1 MDGDADGQ
9 KPGEKDE
16 YASDESGRKDNTDG
30 SDDPENENVESMR
43 DDDQGEN
50 VLDNGLEEEGERQE
64 PGEGYEDADS
74 LLEVPRK
81 RAFVAPHARSSKA
94 FDRKFANAEKR
105 IHAELAAMA
114 PKASSLLETGD
125 GAAAKAID
133 LDDSESA
140 ADMWKEIQAKAKT
153 ESWAEVGAHMAQTKN
168 AAIELE
174 QEIPQPRPFAPGL
187 ATSFAQL
194 GQKTSASDEAQAL
207 LLRQKLERKVKADQ
221 AAADSAIDAFASE
234 TGLELDALQ
243 SRLPGET
250 IADTLAK
257 ARKHASL
264 LQTGG
269 RSEGVT
275 ADLLGQLDHLEALS
289 KANVDHQLSLRRH

>member
-1 MDGDADGQ
+1 MDSEGSDGGDAE
-9 KPGEKDE
+9 GEEEFEPTAGNPDAE
-16 YASDESGRKDNTDG
+16 MGDG
-30 SDDPENENVESMR
+30 SAAEEPPDPTV
-43 DDDQGEN
+43 
-50 VLDNGLEEEGERQE
+50 E
-64 PGEGYEDADS
+64 PGAMSDDFLELADS
-74 LLEVPRK
+74 LIEVPHK
-81 RAFVAPHARSSKA
+81 KKAFVAPHARSSKA

-289 KANVDHQLSLRRH
+289 KANVDHQLSLR